1 MKITLSLEE
10 ALGYIR
16 SHEDFEFLTEAE
28 FEIIGSSE
36 VATPVEPVKEE
47 PAVEPTEEPVKRR
60 RRRKKTDDTPVVNQ
74 DALDEIVAEVETEVD
89 SVQALHADTKKA
101 KTTTAEPEEPS
112 VQPVEPTQNVTESF
126 EEREMSLIDEVL
138 AETAEE
144 DEALFNAPPLVEQ
157 DIQDDDIL
165 DTSAPLFG

>member
-28 FEIIGSSE
+28 FEIIGLPE

-47 PAVEPTEEPVKRR
+47 PVVEPTEEPVKRR
-60 RRRKKTDDTPVVNQ
+60 RRRKKPDDAPVVNQ

-89 SVQALHADTKKA
+89 SVQALHADTEKA
-101 KTTTAEPEEPS
+101 ETTTAEPEEPS
-112 VQPVEPTQNVTESF
+112 VQSVEPAESF